1 MYGFISINY
10 PPADRAAWRER
21 MAAALETATRFTIGC
36 WNEETDAIALALRY
50 GEPEPGDWAYGVHIS
65 GAVTD
70 GLRSLLLDQLSNE
83 PDQLTPFF
91 SITLDN
97 GAESSHWGT
106 EYYQCDWTEHD
117 LTALETP
124 AGTITV
130 DWAGKHIPFSVGPN
144 PYSPPCEGMT
154 PADNVVI
161 YIHTIRLPNEEV
173 RLRFSGC
180 RLTPDAGDDG
190 TLAVTGIADGWA
202 VGLGAF
208 DPNDRAK
215 MEQCLARGQREGEFI
230 YDARN
235 FREYTVDVSPEGDGF
250 TFRLLTDR
258 RGDILCFKAA
268 WLPLGDR
275 SAADC
280 TAAVDFWV
288 T

>member
-1 MYGFISINY
+1 MYGFTTINFT
-10 PPADRAAWRER
+10 PADRPIWRAR

-50 GEPEPGDWAYGVHIS
+50 GELEPGDWAYGVRIT
-65 GAVTD
+65 GEVTAE
-70 GLRSLLLDQLSNE
+70 LRSLLLDRLSDE

-91 SITLDN
+91 TITLDN
-97 GAESSHWGT
+97 GVETSHWGT

-130 DWAGKHIPFSVGPN
+130 EWAGKRIPFSVGPN
-144 PYSPPCEGMT
+144 PYSLPYNGMT
-154 PADNVVI
+154 PIGNVAI
-161 YIHTIRLPNEEV
+161 YIHTIRLPDEDV
-173 RLRFSGC
+173 RIRFDGG
-180 RLTPDAGDDG
+180 RLTPDVGDDG
-190 TLAVTGIADGWA
+190 TLAVTGVANGWA

-208 DPNDRAK
+208 DPNERAK
-215 MEQCLARGQREGEFI
+215 MAQCLERGQVEGGFV
-230 YDARN
+230 YDARD
-235 FREYTVDVSPEGDGF
+235 FRDYTVDVSPEGDGF

-258 RGDILCFKAA
+258 RGDIICFKAA

-275 SAADC
+275 PAADC